1 MTLMEVNAASE
12 AVASIASP
20 DANVIFGA
28 VVDEK
33 YEGQINVTI
42 IATGTEGGIHASDG
56 TQMDT
61 VHENILSAWKATS
74 FIVSFPDVLTFFIT
88 FVANHTHRTTGFQ
101 EVANVGSAQQRTSS
115 FF

>member
-33 YEGQINVTI
+33 YEGQIRVY
-42 IATGTEGGIHASDG
+42 
-56 TQMDT
+56 
-61 VHENILSAWKATS
+61 
-74 FIVSFPDVLTFFIT
+74 
-88 FVANHTHRTTGFQ
+88 
-101 EVANVGSAQQRTSS
+101 
-115 FF
+115 

>member
-1 MTLMEVNAASE
+1 MYNVTGGPDMTLMEVNAASE

-42 IATGTEGGIHASDG
+42 IATG
-56 TQMDT
+56 
-61 VHENILSAWKATS
+61 
-74 FIVSFPDVLTFFIT
+74 
-88 FVANHTHRTTGFQ
+88 FQ
-101 EVANVGSAQQRTSS
+101 EVASAQQTRTS

>member
-42 IATGTEGGIHASDG
+42 IATGFEESTRPQRSASP
-56 TQMDT
+56 T
-61 VHENILSAWKATS
+61 
-74 FIVSFPDVLTFFIT
+74 P
-88 FVANHTHRTTGFQ
+88 
-101 EVANVGSAQQRTSS
+101 S